1 MLRCCIEPPA
11 GHILPSIGSYVGI
24 TLEIRTAVFMWQ
36 YFLLLQKLV
45 NDFLFPASKQV
56 KEARDHPGGL
66 MYILLYW
73 LNTPIVCME
82 CHFVSDWGKSD
93 TSMVYEEM

>member
-66 MYILLYW
+66 SWFVYITVLVKHT
-73 LNTPIVCME
+73 N
-82 CHFVSDWGKSD
+82 
-93 TSMVYEEM
+93 SMHGMPFCI